1 MKSVFLTLI
10 RAIVRYVSEV
20 AASEAGELL
29 SVRRKW
35 HLLEAERYAR
45 LEAEAANTR
54 RTAASSATKTTSNHR
69 CATQRIH
76 TAPGAIRQ
84 A

>member
-1 MKSVFLTLI
+1 MKSIFLNLV
-10 RAIVRYVSEV
+10 RAIARYISEV

-45 LEAEAANTR
+45 LQADAEKAKRKATDGGGHRRQATR
-54 RTAASSATKTTSNHR
+54 R
-69 CATQRIH
+69 IH
-76 TAPGAIRQ
+76 NIHGIAHHA
-84 A
+84 

>member
-1 MKSVFLTLI
+1 MKSIFLNLV
-10 RAIVRYVSEV
+10 RALARYISEV
-20 AASEAGELL
+20 AASESGELL

-45 LEAEAANTR
+45 LEAEAAKAKREAAGTGGHR
-54 RTAASSATKTTSNHR
+54 RQAIR
-69 CATQRIH
+69 RIH
-76 TAPGAIRQ
+76 NAPGIAHH